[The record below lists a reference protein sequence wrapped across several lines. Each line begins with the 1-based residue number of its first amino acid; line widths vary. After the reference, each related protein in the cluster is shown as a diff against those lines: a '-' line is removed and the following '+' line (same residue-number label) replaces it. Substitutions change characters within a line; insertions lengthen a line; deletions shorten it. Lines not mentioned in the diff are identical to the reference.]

1 MGHVLLLAQK
11 HSNFAHIPMNY
22 MSNLKS

>member
-1 MGHVLLLAQK
+1 MSYVLLLAKK

>member
-1 MGHVLLLAQK
+1 MSHVLLLAQK